1 VTSPTATIVAIASL
15 YFAICAAIAW
25 WAARRT
31 RTNAD
36 FFVAGRG
43 VGIWTLAIASMAATL
58 SGFAFVGG
66 PGLVYARGI
75 GAVYI
80 VLPAAVTGALTAWVL
95 ARRLRLLREV
105 RGVLTIPEAV
115 GARYRCRTAR
125 RLAAAALL
133 VATLGYIAANFL
145 ALGLILEAVFGL
157 ERTAAIGIGAA
168 VVIGY
173 SATGG
178 MLAGMYTDL
187 FQGTVMAVTSG
198 LVFAKV
204 LDVGGGLAAMAQAIV
219 AADPGWF
226 GPWGHLTPVAA
237 LSFFFVFSFGTL
249 GQPHVL
255 HKFYML
261 RDPRQL
267 RWYPLLMTGAM
278 LVTVLLYVGIGMV
291 VKAEVSAGSL
301 APLTTPDEATP
312 GFVLR
317 HAPALLA
324 GLVMSGVAAAIMS
337 TVNSFLNLAAAAIA
351 RDLPGRSLGDRRE
364 LAVGRIATLVVG
376 MLGAT
381 LAAGSSSLV
390 ALLGVFGFGLFATT
404 LVPSLALGMVWS
416 GATRTGALAS
426 MAVGLA
432 STLVLGSWPRL
443 TGRGLPAGVDA
454 SGVALV
460 LSVLVFVV
468 VSRATRARAG
478 SDLDPDVRLAMER

>member
-1 VTSPTATIVAIASL
+1 LATTAIVAVASG
-15 YFAICAAIAW
+15 YFAACAAIAV

-31 RTNAD
+31 RTSAD

-75 GAVYI
+75 GAVFI
-80 VLPAAVTGALTAWVL
+80 VLPAAITGALTAWVL
-95 ARRLRLLREV
+95 ARRLRLLREI

-115 GARYRCRTAR
+115 GVRYRSAAAR
-125 RLAAAALL
+125 RIAAGAML
-133 VATLGYIAANFL
+133 VATVGYIAANFL
-145 ALGLILEAVFGL
+145 ALGLILQAVFGL
-157 ERTAAIGIGAA
+157 ERSTAIWLGAA
-168 VVIGY
+168 VVIAY

-187 FQGTVMAVTSG
+187 FQGAVMALASV
-198 LVFAKV
+198 LVFARV
-204 LDVGGGLAAMAQAIV
+204 LEVGEGMATISRDIL

-226 GPWGHLTPVAA
+226 APWGHLTPVAA
-237 LSFFFVFSFGTL
+237 LSFFFVFSLGTL

-278 LVTVLLYVGIGMV
+278 LVTLLLYVGIGMV
-291 VKAEVSAGSL
+291 VKAEVSRGAIPALGS
-301 APLTTPDEATP
+301 PDEATP

-337 TVNSFLNLAAAAIA
+337 TVNSFLNLAAAAVA
-351 RDLPGRSLGDRRE
+351 RDLPRRPLGEARE
-364 LAVGRIATLVVG
+364 LVIGRLATLGVG
-376 MLGAT
+376 VLGAG
-381 LAAGSSSLV
+381 LAAGSATLV

-404 LVPSLALGMVWS
+404 LVPALALGMLWP
-416 GATRTGALAS
+416 GATRPGALAS
-426 MAVGLA
+426 MGTGLVA
-432 STLVLGSWPRL
+432 TLGLGSWPRL
-443 TGRGLPAGVDA
+443 SGASLPAGVDA

-460 LSVLVFVV
+460 LSLLVFLA
-468 VSRATRARAG
+468 VSRLTASRAAD
-478 SDLDPDVRLAMER
+478 DLDPDVRLAMER

>member
-1 VTSPTATIVAIASL
+1 
-15 YFAICAAIAW
+15 
-25 WAARRT
+25 
-31 RTNAD
+31 
-36 FFVAGRG
+36 

-80 VLPAAVTGALTAWVL
+80 VLPAAVTGAVTAWVL
-95 ARRLRLLREV
+95 ARRLRLLREI

-115 GARYRCRTAR
+115 GVRYRCGSVR

-157 ERTAAIGIGAA
+157 ERTAAIWIGAV
-168 VVIGY
+168 VVIAY

-187 FQGTVMAVTSG
+187 FQGAVMAVASV

-204 LDVGGGLAAMAQAIV
+204 LQVGDGLAAISRDIL

-237 LSFFFVFSFGTL
+237 LSFFFVFSLGTL

-261 RDPRQL
+261 RDARQL

-278 LVTVLLYVGIGMV
+278 LVTLLLYVGIGMV
-291 VKAEVSAGSL
+291 VKAEVSAGAL
-301 APLTTPDEATP
+301 APLATPDEATP

-351 RDLPGRSLGDRRE
+351 RDLPRRPFPEPRE
-364 LAVGRIATLVVG
+364 LAVGRLATLGTGV
-376 MLGAT
+376 LGAA

-404 LVPSLALGMVWS
+404 LVPSLALGMLWR
-416 GATRTGALAS
+416 GATRSGALAS
-426 MAVGLA
+426 MAVGLVA
-432 STLVLGSWPRL
+432 TLLLGSWPRL

-454 SGVALV
+454 SGAALV
-460 LSVLVFVV
+460 LSVLVFLL

-478 SDLDPDVRLAMER
+478 GDLDPDVRLAMER

>member
-1 VTSPTATIVAIASL
+1 LATSTIVAVAIG
-15 YFAICAAIAW
+15 YFAACAAIAV

-31 RTNAD
+31 RTSAD

-75 GAVYI
+75 GAVFI
-80 VLPAAVTGALTAWVL
+80 VLPAAITGALTAWVL
-95 ARRLRLLREV
+95 ARRLRLLREI

-115 GARYRCRTAR
+115 GVRYRSAAAR
-125 RLAAAALL
+125 RIAAGAML
-133 VATLGYIAANFL
+133 VATVGYVAANFL
-145 ALGLILEAVFGL
+145 ALGLILQAVFGL
-157 ERTAAIGIGAA
+157 ERSTAIWLGAA
-168 VVIGY
+168 VVIAY

-187 FQGTVMAVTSG
+187 FQGAVMAVASV
-198 LVFAKV
+198 LVFARV
-204 LDVGGGLAAMAQAIV
+204 LEVGEGMATISRHIL

-226 GPWGHLTPVAA
+226 APWGHLSPVAA
-237 LSFFFVFSFGTL
+237 LSFFFVFSLGTL

-278 LVTVLLYVGIGMV
+278 LVTLLLYVGIGMV
-291 VKAEVSAGSL
+291 VKAEVSRGAIPALGS
-301 APLTTPDEATP
+301 PDEATP

-337 TVNSFLNLAAAAIA
+337 TVNSFLNLAAAAVA
-351 RDLPGRSLGDRRE
+351 RDLPRRPLGDVRE
-364 LAVGRIATLVVG
+364 LVIGRLATLGVG
-376 MLGAT
+376 VLGAG
-381 LAAGSSSLV
+381 LAAGSATLV

-404 LVPSLALGMVWS
+404 LVPALAIGMLWP

-426 MAVGLA
+426 MGTGLVA
-432 STLVLGSWPRL
+432 TLVLGSWPRL
-443 TGRGLPAGVDA
+443 TGGSLPAGVDA

-460 LSVLVFVV
+460 LSLLVFLA
-468 VSRATRARAG
+468 VSRLAASRAAD
-478 SDLDPDVRLAMER
+478 DLDPDVRLAMER